1 MTVTMLTDDEVRA
14 EVGRFV
20 ADAWDPDLTLAA
32 WWDRLADSGWAV
44 PTWPVEWL
52 GRGLPGAVART
63 VSEELRVAG
72 VLGPPAGLGLLL
84 AGPTIIAHGT
94 DAQKERYLRP
104 IVNGQEA
111 WCQLFS
117 EPGAGSDLASLQ
129 TRAVRDGDE
138 WIINGQKVWT
148 SGAQG
153 ADLGMLLARTDPDAP
168 KHKGISYFAFP
179 MDQPGVEVRPLREMT
194 GRSLFCEVFFTDARV
209 ADSECIN
216 GLGGGWIAANT
227 TLAAERAGL
236 GVGGSGAAGGGFPG
250 RKGGMLERKVGE
262 LIDGASMDAAQSSR
276 SERGGA
282 LMVKVARDLGRSDDP
297 VLRQRMVQHYVLEE
311 VGRLMSQRAK
321 QLRAAG
327 SSLPGDGN
335 LAKLLMSKLL
345 RLGRDLGPEIIGP
358 YAMILGPDTPGA
370 GNFQEAT
377 VWAPAPSIYGGS
389 DEIQKNIVGERVLGL
404 PKEPGPDKDTPFRE
418 LLVGTQRA

>member
-1 MTVTMLTDDEVRA
+1 MTITLLTDDEVRDD
-14 EVGRFV
+14 VRRFV
-20 ADAWDPDLTLAA
+20 ADAWDPELTLGE
-32 WWDRLADSGWAV
+32 WWERLADSGWAV

-52 GRGLPGAVART
+52 GKGLPGSAARVVAD
-63 VSEELRVAG
+63 ELRAAG
-72 VLGPPAGLGLLL
+72 ALGPPAGLGLLL
-84 AGPTIIAHGT
+84 AGPTILTHGT
-94 DAQKERYLRP
+94 EEQKERYLRP
-104 IVNGQEA
+104 IVDGQEA

-138 WIINGQKVWT
+138 WVVNGQKVWT
-148 SGAQG
+148 SGAQT
-153 ADLGMLLARTDPDAP
+153 ADFGMLLARTDPDAP

-209 ADSECIN
+209 SNSACIN

-250 RKGGMLERKVGE
+250 WKSGMLGLKVGD
-262 LIDGASMDAAQSSR
+262 LIADARATAAQASR
-276 SERGGA
+276 SERGQA
-282 LMVKVARDLGRSDDP
+282 LMIRVARELGRNEDP
-297 VLRQRMVQHYVLEE
+297 VVRQRLAQAYILEE
-311 VGRLMSQRAK
+311 VGRMMSLRAK

-327 SSLPGDGN
+327 DGLPGEGN
-335 LAKLLMSKLL
+335 LAKLLMSRVL
-345 RLGRDLGPEIIGP
+345 RHGRDLGPEIIGP
-358 YAMILGPDTPGA
+358 YATIMGEDTPGE
-370 GNFQEAT
+370 GNLQEAT
-377 VWAPAPSIYGGS
+377 IWAPAPSIYGGS

-404 PKEPGPDKDTPFRE
+404 PKEPGPDKNTPFRQ
-418 LLVGTQRA
+418 LLVGTQTT

>member
-1 MTVTMLTDDEVRA
+1 MTTTMLTEDEVRD
-14 EVGRFV
+14 EVRRFV
-20 ADAWDPDLTLAA
+20 ADAWDPDLTLGE
-32 WWDRLADSGWAV
+32 WWDRLAESGWAV

-52 GRGLPGAVART
+52 GRGLPGAAART
-63 VSEELRVAG
+63 VSDELRAAR

-84 AGPTIIAHGT
+84 AGPTIVAHGT

-117 EPGAGSDLASLQ
+117 EPGAGSDLASLK

-138 WIINGQKVWT
+138 WIVNGQKVWT

-194 GRSLFCEVFFTDARV
+194 GRSLFAEVFFTDARV
-209 ADSECIN
+209 ADSQCIN

-227 TLAAERAGL
+227 TLANERSGL
-236 GVGGSGAAGGGFPG
+236 GVGGSGAAGGGVPG
-250 RKGGMLERKVGE
+250 TKGGMLDRKVGE
-262 LIDGASMDAAQSSR
+262 LIDGTRMDAAQSSR

-282 LMVKVARDLGRSDDP
+282 LMVKVARELGRNDDP
-297 VLRQRMVQHYVLEE
+297 VLRQRLVQHYILEE
-311 VGRLMSQRAK
+311 VGRLMSLRAK
-321 QLRAAG
+321 QLRSAG
-327 SSLPGDGN
+327 GSLAGDGN
-335 LAKLLMSKLL
+335 LAKLLMSRLL
-345 RLGRDLGPEIIGP
+345 RLGRDLGPELIGP
-358 YAMILGPDTPGA
+358 YAMILGPDTPGG

-404 PKEPGPDKDTPFRE
+404 PKEPGPDRNTPFRE
-418 LLVGTQRA
+418 LLVN